1 MNKKIIFGI
10 VITLLIFG
18 SAFPASAQDN
28 ASLNYVWNES
38 CSGGDCWIPW
48 IGNTEGKPKVDIN
61 LLNISAENASIADS
75 VLTNYIY
82 PKGDTFTRIIN
93 ATILQ
98 DLRVL
103 GNSYLGNITFTDNGT
118 IPDSILTDYIYP
130 ESNVDTKLK
139 NLTVLQDVHILGT
152 LYGGSPLKIGGDIQ
166 LTGNLTDSVGNVI
179 ISNDATG
186 NLTVEDSFLT
196 DFIYSRTN
204 PFTTIQ
210 NLSILQDITTL
221 GNITGSDSILT
232 DYIYSDNNPSTSIDN
247 LTITNDIRVTGNSY
261 LGSIVF
267 DANGTIPDSLLTDF
281 IYPESATVVQIK
293 NLTVTEDITTTGN
306 ITGSDSILTDY
317 IFTDNNAVIQL
328 QNLTVI
334 DDIYTAGSYY
344 GDGSQLTGIA
354 SNPDLTNYAV
364 LNTTVNSFSGIN
376 YFAANVSFAD
386 NLTVDGSTFY
396 VDASSNNVGIG
407 TTTPSSILDVSGGNL
422 TITNET
428 ATDFPYILF
437 SPGGYI
443 YDNGTA
449 IVIGHS

>member
-1 MNKKIIFGI
+1 MNKKIIFGLVLI
-10 VITLLIFG
+10 LL
-18 SAFPASAQDN
+18 AQGVLADN
-28 ASLNYVWNES
+28 SSLNYLWNES
-38 CSGGDCWIPW
+38 CTTNNALCWTPW
-48 IGNTEGKPKVDIN
+48 TATEDGKANIN
-61 LLNISAENASIADS
+61 IDFLNISAENASVVDS
-75 VLTNYIY
+75 L
-82 PKGDTFTRIIN
+82 
-93 ATILQ
+93 
-98 DLRVL
+98 
-103 GNSYLGNITFTDNGT
+103 
-118 IPDSILTDYIYP
+118 LTDYIYP
-130 ESNVDTKLK
+130 EGNVDTKLK
-139 NLTVLQDVHILGT
+139 NVTILEDVHILGT
-152 LYGGSPLKIGGDIQ
+152 LYGGSPLKVGGDIQ
-166 LTGNLTDSVGNVI
+166 LTGNITDANSNVI
-179 ISNDATG
+179 MSNDATG
-186 NLTVEDSFLT
+186 NLTVEDSFAT
-196 DFIYSRTN
+196 DYIYSRTN
-204 PFTTIQ
+204 PFTTIL
-210 NLSILQDITTL
+210 NLSILQDI
-221 GNITGSDSILT
+221 IS
-232 DYIYSDNNPSTSIDN
+232 
-247 LTITNDIRVTGNSY
+247 
-261 LGSIVF
+261 
-267 DANGTIPDSLLTDF
+267 
-281 IYPESATVVQIK
+281 
-293 NLTVTEDITTTGN
+293 TGN

-317 IFTDNNAVIQL
+317 IFTDNNAVVQV
-328 QNLTVI
+328 QNLTVV